1 MTSGPLYIDLRDYG
15 TPGPDI
21 TAGFNQAVQDAI
33 SNGIRQVAIAPGTW
47 NFSRPPANIN
57 SGVRIFGT
65 TASECILAAQF
76 SGSNFLTFDG
86 IGGMSGGLN
95 ALQLAAGASMAPG
108 NAITLIASATNSPD
122 FTVFED
128 VIVTCD
134 NADTGNWGTAL
145 YVDGTQRIT
154 PQGVRDVAIR
164 NFTSFATRNYSAN
177 LQNIVGFDV
186 DGFHAFPA
194 GGACSDFYVGGGS
207 DTNEFD
213 GMNVLGTLI
222 INNSQNG
229 KFDGKI
235 NALSTAS
242 SGSHWRITGLSQ
254 GGPITSSNLTN
265 SFVQLT

>member
-1 MTSGPLYIDLRDYG
+1 MAGPTFIDLRDYG

-21 TAGFNQAVQDAI
+21 VAGFNKALADAI
-33 SNGIRQVAIAPGTW
+33 SNNLREIYVAPGTW
-47 NFSRPPANIN
+47 NFASPPANIN
-57 SGVRIFGT
+57 SGIRVFGS
-65 TASECILAAQF
+65 TASECILSAQF
-76 SGSNFLTFDG
+76 NSSNFLTFDG

-95 ALQLAAGASMAPG
+95 ALQLATGSSMNPG

-134 NADTGNWGTAL
+134 NADTGTWGTAL
-145 YVDGTQRIT
+145 SVDGTQRIT

-164 NFTSFATRNYSAN
+164 NFTSFATRAYSAN

-194 GGACSDFYVGGGS
+194 GGTAADFYIGGGS

-213 GMNVLGTLI
+213 AMNVLGTLI

-254 GGPITSSNLTN
+254 SGPINSSNLTN
-265 SFVQLT
+265 SFVQLN